1 MLCTVSHWHLNSENW
16 VKTRSSLFGTS
27 GVRDGNAHQFSPV
40 RIIPPVLHT
49 HFISLSLMLQGG
61 SNMSGTDLCVNK
73 PHCAAAV
80 RP

>member
-1 MLCTVSHWHLNSENW
+1 MLISKSKSKLIFRSRLLVQLVPESHTLLLNVQ
-16 VKTRSSLFGTS
+16 VKDTET
-27 GVRDGNAHQFSPV
+27 
-40 RIIPPVLHT
+40 IMI
-49 HFISLSLMLQGG
+49 LQGG